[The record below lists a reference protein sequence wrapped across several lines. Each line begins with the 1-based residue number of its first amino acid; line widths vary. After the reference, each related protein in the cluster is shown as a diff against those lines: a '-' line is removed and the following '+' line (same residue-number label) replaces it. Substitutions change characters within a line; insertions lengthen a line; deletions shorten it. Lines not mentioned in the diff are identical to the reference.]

1 MQLAV
6 STSWKYKSYLKLK
19 ILKGNTQLLHR
30 TGNSKCLGGVVCA
43 LVVNQNFRLKF
54 IDEDVIFYGCLVFP
68 INSVCFLSQ
77 EESKIRYFSIVKQM
91 VQ

>member
-54 IDEDVIFYGCLVFP
+54 IDKDVIFLWLSGFPNKQCMVFV
-68 INSVCFLSQ
+68 SGG
-77 EESKIRYFSIVKQM
+77 K
-91 VQ
+91 

>member
-30 TGNSKCLGGVVCA
+30 TGNSKCFGGVVCA
-43 LVVNQNFRLKF
+43 LAVNQNFRLKY
-54 IDEDVIFYGCLVFP
+54 IDKYVIFYGCLVFP
-68 INSVCFLSQ
+68 INSVWFLSQ
-77 EESKIRYFSIVKQM
+77 EESKIRYFSTVKQM